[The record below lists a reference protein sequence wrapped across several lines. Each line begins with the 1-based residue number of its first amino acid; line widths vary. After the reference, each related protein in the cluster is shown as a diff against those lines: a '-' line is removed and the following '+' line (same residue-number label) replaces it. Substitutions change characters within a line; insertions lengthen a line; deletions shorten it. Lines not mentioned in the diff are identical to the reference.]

1 MRLGVVF
8 PQTEIGADPAGVRA
22 YAQAVAELG
31 FDHLLIYDHVLGAD
45 PAGHP
50 GFSGPYTSESLFHEP
65 FVLFGYLAAIAP
77 SLELVTGIVILPQRQ
92 TALVA
97 KQAAEVDILTGGR
110 FRLGS
115 GRAGTRSSTRRSG
128 RTSPTAARRMEEQ
141 IELLRRLWQEPVLD
155 FEGRDHTI
163 TAAGLNPLPVQRPIP
178 IWIGGSSEAALRRI
192 ARLGDGWFPIERPGA
207 RGRLGLD
214 ARADARMAARG
225 GARPRRPRHRAAHQ
239 RVRRGTPDDWHAEA
253 EEWRALGATHLSVDT
268 MRGGLYGADA
278 HVERLAACERRV
290 RELAG
295 RAARPA
301 IVNHAVPWRG
311 HTTARCR

>member
-22 YAQAVAELG
+22 YAEAVAELG
-31 FDHLLIYDHVLGAD
+31 FDHLLTYDHVLGAD

-50 GFSGPYTSESLFHEP
+50 GFSGPYTVESLFHEP

-110 FRLGS
+110 FRLGIGQGWNRVEYEALGMDFS
-115 GRAGTRSSTRRSG
+115 DR
-128 RTSPTAARRMEEQ
+128 ARRMEEQ

-155 FEGRDHTI
+155 FDGRDHKV

-192 ARLGDGWFPIERPGA
+192 ARLGDGYFPMN
-207 RGRLGLD
+207 GRALEGDWPLTLD
-214 ARADARMAARG
+214 RMREW
-225 GARPRRPRHRAAHQ
+225 RRAAG
-239 RVRRGTPDDWHAEA
+239 RDPDDLGIEARINASSGTPDDWHEQA
-253 EEWRALGATHLSVDT
+253 EEWRALGATHLAVET
-268 MRGGLYGADA
+268 MRGGLSGAKA
-278 HVERLAACERRV
+278 HIERLAAAKDA
-290 RELAG
+290 LA
-295 RAARPA
+295 
-301 IVNHAVPWRG
+301 N
-311 HTTARCR
+311 